1 MNKIFSDRV
10 YSLGITILLIGIVAG
25 IVFPDRFPT
34 FQNLS
39 QIFLNLSIDTIVAVG
54 MMLLM
59 ISGAFDLSV
68 GSVVAFSGCLAA
80 YLMFF
85 LQVPVPVALPAGL
98 LASLL
103 IGFINGYLIAYQGI
117 NPMIQTLAMMGI
129 VRGLALVVSGAGIQG
144 LPYWF
149 NAISQSR
156 LMGIQMP
163 IWYMLLIVAVIS
175 YLATNT
181 TFFKRFYFIGGNE
194 KAAEL
199 SGIYV
204 KKMKLFSFMFISVL
218 AGFAGI
224 LLASRLGAALPTSGR
239 GLELRVITAV
249 ILGGASLQ
257 GGTGKIQG
265 ALLGTLLMAFI
276 SNIMVIARISGY
288 WQEIILGIIL
298 ILAVWI
304 DKLLQKGSIKSVF
317 NKTTL
322 ILLFSF
328 AMLGCELPQRA
339 ASESTQQADAEISQ
353 SIKNEEYVMVT
364 TAVSMPMY
372 VNHDQA
378 AFLRWGKEMGVKV
391 SILGPADWDVPA
403 QINTIEEVI
412 GTRPTGLLIN
422 GTDPALAGAI
432 NKAVEVGIPTV
443 VYDSDIPNSR
453 RHAFLGTNWYEI
465 GQMQGKEMV
474 KLTGGKG
481 KIAYMGIL
489 GLSNMEDGFRGLLD
503 VIKQYPEMEVVGKY
517 DDKANV
523 EEAAK
528 ITADIISAHPDL
540 AGICGF
546 DSNSGP
552 GIALSVK
559 EAGKIGKVKIT
570 TVDWEPEHLNLVKE
584 GVIQLLAG
592 QKRELFTWYGA
603 QFLHDMAHKT
613 NKLSKNDH
621 KAGITSLPMSV
632 NTGLI
637 RITRENVGQFLK
649 N

>member
-1 MNKIFSDRV
+1 MKKLLSDRT
-10 YSLGITILLIGIVAG
+10 YSLGLTIVIVALLAG
-25 IVFPDRFPT
+25 IIFPGKFPT

-54 MMLLM
+54 MMLLL

-85 LQVPVPVALPAGL
+85 LHVPVPIALL
-98 LASLL
+98 VSLL
-103 IGFINGYLIAYQGI
+103 FSLIIGFLNGYLIAYQGI

-129 VRGLALVVSGAGIQG
+129 VRGLALLVSGAGIQG

-156 LMGIQMP
+156 LLSIQMP
-163 IWYMLLIVAVIS
+163 IWYMLLIVGTMAF
-175 YLATNT
+175 LTKNT
-181 TFFKRFYFIGGNE
+181 TFLKRYYFIGGNE

-199 SGIYV
+199 SGIDV
-204 KKMKLFSFMFISVL
+204 KRMKLFSFMLVSLL

-265 ALLGTLLMAFI
+265 ALLGALLMGI
-276 SNIMVIARISGY
+276 IGNIMVIARISGY

-304 DKLLQKGSIKSVF
+304 DKLLQRQSRKSVLR
-317 NKTTL
+317 KPTVLLVL
-322 ILLFSF
+322 IFG
-328 AMLGCELPQRA
+328 MWGCELPPKQGGTTRQPIQ
-339 ASESTQQADAEISQ
+339 TEIDQ
-353 SIKNEEYVMVT
+353 TIENEEYVMVT

-378 AFLRWGKEMGVKV
+378 AFIKWGKERNVKV

-412 GTRPTGLLIN
+412 GTKPTGLLIN
-422 GTDPALAGAI
+422 GTDPAIAQAI
-432 NKAVEVGIPTV
+432 NKAVDAGIPTV
-443 VYDSDIPNSR
+443 VYDSDIPNSK
-453 RHAFLGTNWYEI
+453 RHAFLGTNWYDI
-465 GQMQGKEMV
+465 GQMQGEEMV

-503 VIKQYPEMEVVGKY
+503 VLKKHPKMEVVGKF

-528 ITADIISAHPDL
+528 ITADLISAHPDL

-559 EAGKIGKVKIT
+559 EAGKAGKIKIT
-570 TVDWEPEHLNLVKE
+570 TVDWEPEHLHLVNE

-603 QFLHDMAHKT
+603 EFLYDMVHKT
-613 NKLSKNDH
+613 NRLSTNDA
-621 KAGITSLPMSV
+621 KAGITSLPTTV

-637 RITRENVGQFLK
+637 KITKENVGLFLK
-649 N
+649 K